1 MEDFDQRERQKKEE
15 EGEKL
20 VEVREEKRVKGKK
33 GYGERIKLITLI
45 RVRKKGGEAGKG
57 RRGG

>member
-1 MEDFDQRERQKKEE
+1 MEDFDQREKQKKEEE

-45 RVRKKGGEAGKG
+45 RVRKKGGEA
-57 RRGG
+57 